1 MADPMEEAKREAEAD
16 AADERLNRFME
27 SLGGTA
33 SAKAVFGEPVEKD
46 GVTIVPVA
54 RVRYG
59 GGGGGGR
66 GRGRK
71 KKGDA
76 GDADQVG
83 FGHGGG
89 VQAAPVG
96 YIELSGGRGH
106 VQAHRRPG
114 TPHGCRVALPARGG
128 DRGRHRGALV
138 AAQVAGLRSPRQP
151 RATGRRPASSTFTQ
165 HRKQRRRARGTRRRS
180 CARQNL
186 LSTASRW
193 PPAPAF

>member
-1 MADPMEEAKREAEAD
+1 
-16 AADERLNRFME
+16 ME

-66 GRGRK
+66 GPGRK

-96 YIELSGGRGH
+96 YIELSGGRASY
-106 VQAHRRPG
+106 QRIAD
-114 TPHGCRVALPARGG
+114 PARPMAIALLFPLV
-128 DRGRHRGALV
+128 GAISIAIVVLV
-138 AAQVAGLRSPRQP
+138 SAWL
-151 RATGRRPASSTFTQ
+151 
-165 HRKQRRRARGTRRRS
+165 KD
-180 CARQNL
+180 
-186 LSTASRW
+186 
-193 PPAPAF
+193 

>member
-1 MADPMEEAKREAEAD
+1 MADPMEEAKHEAEAD

-27 SLGGTA
+27 SLGGAA
-33 SAKAVFGEPVEKD
+33 SANAVFGEPVEKD

-66 GRGRK
+66 GPRRK

-76 GDADQVG
+76 DDAEQVG

-96 YIELSGGRGH
+96 YIELSGGR
-106 VQAHRRPG
+106 ATYRRIADPARPMAIALLFPLVG
-114 TPHGCRVALPARGG
+114 AISVGIVALSSR
-128 DRGRHRGALV
+128 LK
-138 AAQVAGLRSPRQP
+138 S
-151 RATGRRPASSTFTQ
+151 RR
-165 HRKQRRRARGTRRRS
+165 
-180 CARQNL
+180 
-186 LSTASRW
+186 
-193 PPAPAF
+193 